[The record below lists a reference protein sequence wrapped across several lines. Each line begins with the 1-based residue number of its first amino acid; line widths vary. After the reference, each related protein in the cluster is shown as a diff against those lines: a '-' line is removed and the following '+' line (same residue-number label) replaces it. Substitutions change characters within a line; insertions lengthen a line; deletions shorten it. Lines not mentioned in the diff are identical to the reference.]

1 MGLSGESSSSGVR
14 TVNVNETWWLIELL
28 GYREGILMNEQKLFE
43 HLKTHYIS
51 DLEKTDQFD
60 PKDAYSKQYNMHIE
74 LKSRYTHYDE
84 LLIEKI
90 KWDKLIAMSNPRYV
104 NWTPNGIY
112 SFDISSVTE
121 PKWFEHTMPATT
133 EFDNVRKVIKV
144 VGYLPIS
151 SSTSLKTGPFL

>member
-1 MGLSGESSSSGVR
+1 MGLSEESLSSGVR
-14 TVNVNETWWLIELL
+14 TVNVNETWWFVELL
-28 GYREGILMNEQKLFE
+28 GYREGILMNEQELFE
-43 HLKTHYIS
+43 HLKTQYIP

-104 NWTPNGIY
+104 NWTPKGIY
-112 SFDISSVTE
+112 SFDISSVAE
-121 PKWFEHTMPATT
+121 PKWLGHIMPATT
-133 EFDNVRKVIKV
+133 EFENVSKVTKI

-151 SSTSLKTGPFL
+151 SAKLLR

>member
-14 TVNVNETWWLIELL
+14 TVNVNETWWFVELL
-28 GYREGILMNEQKLFE
+28 GYREGIHMNEQKLFE
-43 HLKTHYIS
+43 HLKTHYVP
-51 DLEKTDQFD
+51 DLEKTDKFD
-60 PKDAYSKQYNMHIE
+60 LKDAYSKQYNMHIE

-90 KWDKLIAMSNPRYV
+90 KWDKLITMSNPRYV
-104 NWTPNGIY
+104 NWTPKGIY
-112 SFDISSVTE
+112 SFDIDSVSE

-133 EFDNVRKVIKV
+133 EFEDVRKVIKV

-151 SSTSLKTGPFL
+151 AATQLQ

>member
-1 MGLSGESSSSGVR
+1 MGLSEESLSSGVR
-14 TVNVNETWWLIELL
+14 TVNVNETWWFVELL
-28 GYREGILMNEQKLFE
+28 GYREGIFMNEQKLFE
-43 HLKTHYIS
+43 HLKIHYIP

-60 PKDAYSKQYNMHIE
+60 PKDAYSKQYDMHIE
-74 LKSRYTHYDE
+74 LKSRHTHYDE

-104 NWTPNGIY
+104 NWTPKSIY
-112 SFDISSVTE
+112 SFDIASVNE

-133 EFDNVRKVIKV
+133 EFENVNKVTKI

-151 SSTSLKTGPFL
+151 SAKLLR

>member
-1 MGLSGESSSSGVR
+1 MGLSEEILSSGVR
-14 TVNVNETWWLIELL
+14 TVKYQQNLVVVELL
-28 GYREGILMNEQKLFE
+28 GYREGISMNEQKLFE
-43 HLKTHYIS
+43 HLKTHYIP

-90 KWDKLIAMSNPRYV
+90 KWDKLVVMSNPRYV
-104 NWTPNGIY
+104 NWTPKGIY
-112 SFDISSVTE
+112 SFDIASVKE

-133 EFDNVRKVIKV
+133 EFDDVRKVIKV

-151 SSTSLKTGPFL
+151 SAKLLR